1 MPKGRLR
8 HIAMSVP
15 DPEKAAKFYQE
26 AFGMEFVARTDSD
39 IAQGC
44 FVTDGVINLA
54 LLRFKSD
61 EMAQG
66 TGKDYVGLHH
76 VGFWVDDVP
85 SAGKD
90 VSAAGATWLMGD
102 PTDTSGYEVKYTDP
116 NGIIFDISQGG
127 WGGSQKN
134 PGEADNPAPHDN
146 RKNLAKF
153 DERRAQASA
162 AVEKRKVKALETA

>member
-54 LLRFKSD
+54 LLKFKSD

-76 VGFWVDDVP
+76 IGFWVDDPKEAV
-85 SAGKD
+85 SA
-90 VSAAGATWLMGD
+90 VEAAGASYIMGEVANM
-102 PTDTSGYEVKYTDP
+102 GGGFYEIKYNDP
-116 NGIIFDISQGG
+116 NGVIFDISHHG
-127 WGGSQKN
+127 WGGAQKN
-134 PGEADNPAPHDN
+134 PGAADNEIGPERKTMEARRKAAKAKQLEPAGD
-146 RKNLAKF
+146 
-153 DERRAQASA
+153 
-162 AVEKRKVKALETA
+162 

>member
-54 LLRFKSD
+54 LLKFKSD

-66 TGKDYVGLHH
+66 FKKDYVGLHH
-76 VGFWVDDVP
+76 IGFWVDDP
-85 SAGKD
+85 KESCTAAEK
-90 VSAAGATWLMGD
+90 AGATYLMGEVANM
-102 PTDTSGYEVKYTDP
+102 GGGFYEIKYNDP
-116 NGIIFDISQGG
+116 NGVVFDVSHHG
-127 WGGSQKN
+127 WGGAQKD
-134 PGEADNPAPHDN
+134 PGEASNEHGPSS
-146 RKNLAKF
+146 
-153 DERRAQASA
+153 DEMRRRRAA
-162 AVEKRKVKALETA
+162 RKAKQLEPAGD

>member
-54 LLRFKSD
+54 LLKFKSD

-76 VGFWVDDVP
+76 IGFWVDDP
-85 SAGKD
+85 KEA
-90 VSAAGATWLMGD
+90 VSAVEAGGASYIMGEVANM
-102 PTDTSGYEVKYTDP
+102 GGGFYEIKYNDP
-116 NGIIFDISQGG
+116 NGVIFDISHHG
-127 WGGSQKN
+127 WGGAQKD
-134 PGEADNPAPHDN
+134 PGAADNVIGPDSKTVEARRKAAKQLEPAGD
-146 RKNLAKF
+146 
-153 DERRAQASA
+153 
-162 AVEKRKVKALETA
+162 